1 MYGFVSSHRLKIGII
16 VRSSKFFCLIVFTT
30 IFFVVTI
37 NFLNAQKIS
46 SSLSFSS
53 SEKEAKQY
61 FSGEFNVN
69 IKRDKDK
76 SLSFSKKLKFE
87 ILGPKKIYKNKPVRF
102 QILLLPEDYDNA
114 NLAEEVY
121 SHYGLFN
128 SLEYRYPHIRITD
141 TYITPW
147 TSYPSIVMV
156 GEKNAFK
163 IDKNSIKWLAYLPY
177 SFFRSKN
184 HWKNLTPSGFEYNSG
199 KVLEEITKKKPLERT
214 SLLKSLRGKMGES
227 IHSSPDPQK
236 ALETENDILILNL
249 IGPLNLWDR
258 RSESILGILGK
269 SSATA
274 RGTEFLVTFTKAGEC
289 NIEFG
294 SSEKEYSK
302 TVKKGIGEA
311 RGGANLTL
319 LVESEEVLSLSERI
333 PIESFPQLSLL
344 GVFGAVNIPIEK
356 QFKNK
361 FNPLGI
367 NLEFSKSNWNVG
379 LGVGSNYMEANKDDY
394 VLKTLAFYFYGKY
407 SLLKFF
413 NNNLDFFVSAG
424 GLYWRSSFQYT
435 KYPSLEDYYPVE
447 KDNGFSYLLSVGTG
461 HTFGN
466 FLIRLQYQLLRSKD
480 ASFGKIPSETEF
492 TNYYTLYTGSQQLQI
507 LLGYRFNF

>member
-1 MYGFVSSHRLKIGII
+1 M
-16 VRSSKFFCLIVFTT
+16 
-30 IFFVVTI
+30 
-37 NFLNAQKIS
+37 
-46 SSLSFSS
+46 
-53 SEKEAKQY
+53 
-61 FSGEFNVN
+61 
-69 IKRDKDK
+69 K
-76 SLSFSKKLKFE
+76 SLVQ
-87 ILGPKKIYKNKPVRF
+87 KKIYKNKPVRF

-156 GEKNAFK
+156 GEKNTFK
-163 IDKNSIKWLAYLPY
+163 IDKNSIKWFAYLPY
-177 SFFRSKN
+177 SFFHSKN
-184 HWKNLTPSGFEYNSG
+184 NWKDLTPSGFEYKSG

-236 ALETENDILILNL
+236 ALEAENDILILNL
-249 IGPLNLWDR
+249 TGPINFWDR
-258 RSESILGILGK
+258 QSERILGILGK

-289 NIEFG
+289 NMEFEYFLNIEVHGVEKETKKESGF
-294 SSEKEYSK
+294 SEKEYSK
-302 TVKKGIGEA
+302 AVKKGIGEA

-333 PIESFPQLSLL
+333 PIESFSQLSLL
-344 GVFGAVNIPIEK
+344 GVFGVVNIPIEK

-461 HTFGN
+461 YTFGN
-466 FLIRLQYQLLRSKD
+466 FLIKLQYQLLRSKD

-507 LLGYRFNF
+507 LLGYRFNL